1 MTYPNAAKGI
11 EKLHIAEILIIIGT
25 IIDDL
30 SVYLLSEDGLN
41 LDIESIGNVW
51 LIVIMLVVSSGSLL
65 IIIGDILNLIGL
77 RLASKDDK
85 LFKIPLYL
93 TFALIIALIIIQIV
107 PRVIFIETHGEA
119 INEFMEYVEEIIE
132 LVQIVCVIVVCRKM
146 ARGLNGTNMVT
157 LSNRMLALEGIVI
170 LVSIVASIIILI
182 VSEATLICAIVV
194 EVIEIIAQVTY
205 LLYVDKAIEFL
216 KEN

>member
-30 SVYLLSEDGLN
+30 SVYLISKDGLN
-41 LDIESIGNVW
+41 LDIESIGNIW
-51 LIVIMLVVSSGSLL
+51 LIVIMLVVISGSLL
-65 IIIGDILNLIGL
+65 IVIGDILNLVGL
-77 RLASKDDK
+77 RRASKDDK

-93 TFALIIALIIIQIV
+93 TFALIIAQLVLSI
-107 PRVIFIETHGEA
+107 IFIETHGEA
-119 INEFMEYVEEIIE
+119 INEIFEYIEEIIE

-182 VSEATLICAIVV
+182 VSEATPICTTVV

>member
-11 EKLHIAEILIIIGT
+11 EKLHVAEILIIIGT

-30 SVYLLSEDGLN
+30 SVYLISEDGLN
-41 LDIESIGNVW
+41 LDIESIGNIW
-51 LIVIMLVVSSGSLL
+51 LIVIMLVVISGSLL
-65 IIIGDILNLIGL
+65 IVIGDILNLVGL
-77 RLASKDDK
+77 RRASKDDK

-93 TFALIIALIIIQIV
+93 TFALIIAQLVLSI
-107 PRVIFIETHGEA
+107 IFIETHGEA
-119 INEFMEYVEEIIE
+119 INEIFEYIEEIIE

-182 VSEATLICAIVV
+182 VSEATPICTTVV
-194 EVIEIIAQVTY
+194 EVIEIIALVTY

>member
-41 LDIESIGNVW
+41 LDIESIGNIW

-65 IIIGDILNLIGL
+65 IVIGDILNLVGL
-77 RLASKDDK
+77 RRASKDDK

-93 TFALIIALIIIQIV
+93 TFALIIAQLVLSI
-107 PRVIFIETHGEA
+107 IFIETHGEA
-119 INEFMEYVEEIIE
+119 VNEIFEYIEEIIE

-182 VSEATLICAIVV
+182 VSEATPICAIVV
-194 EVIEIIAQVTY
+194 EVIEIIALVTY

>member
-41 LDIESIGNVW
+41 LDIESIGNIW
-51 LIVIMLVVSSGSLL
+51 LIVIMLVVTSGSLL
-65 IIIGDILNLIGL
+65 IVIGDILNLVGL
-77 RLASKDDK
+77 RRASKDDK

-93 TFALIIALIIIQIV
+93 TFALIIAQLVLSI
-107 PRVIFIETHGEA
+107 IFIETHGEA
-119 INEFMEYVEEIIE
+119 INEIFEYIEEIIE

-182 VSEATLICAIVV
+182 VSEATPICAIVV
-194 EVIEIIAQVTY
+194 EVIEIIALVTY

>member
-30 SVYLLSEDGLN
+30 SVYLISKDGLN
-41 LDIESIGNVW
+41 LDIESIGNIW
-51 LIVIMLVVSSGSLL
+51 LIVIMLVVISGSLL
-65 IIIGDILNLIGL
+65 IVIGDILNLVGL
-77 RLASKDDK
+77 RRASKDDK

-93 TFALIIALIIIQIV
+93 TFALIIAQLVLSI
-107 PRVIFIETHGEA
+107 IFIETHGEA
-119 INEFMEYVEEIIE
+119 INEIFEYIEEIIE
-132 LVQIVCVIVVCRKM
+132 FVQIVCVIVVCRKM

-182 VSEATLICAIVV
+182 VSEATPICTTVV

>member
-41 LDIESIGNVW
+41 LDIESIGNIW
-51 LIVIMLVVSSGSLL
+51 LIVIMLVVTSGSLL
-65 IIIGDILNLIGL
+65 IVIGDILNLVGL
-77 RLASKDDK
+77 RRASKDDK

-93 TFALIIALIIIQIV
+93 TFALIIAQLVLSI
-107 PRVIFIETHGEA
+107 IFIETHGEA
-119 INEFMEYVEEIIE
+119 INEIFEYIEEIIE

-170 LVSIVASIIILI
+170 LVSIVASIIIFI
-182 VSEATLICAIVV
+182 VSEATPICTTVV
-194 EVIEIIAQVTY
+194 EVIEIIALVTY

>member
-11 EKLHIAEILIIIGT
+11 EKLHVAEILIIIGT

-30 SVYLLSEDGLN
+30 SVYLISKDGLN
-41 LDIESIGNVW
+41 LDIESIGNIW
-51 LIVIMLVVSSGSLL
+51 LIVIMLVVISGSLL
-65 IIIGDILNLIGL
+65 IVIGDILNLVGL
-77 RLASKDDK
+77 RRASKDDK

-93 TFALIIALIIIQIV
+93 TFALIIAQLVLSI
-107 PRVIFIETHGEA
+107 IFIETHGEA
-119 INEFMEYVEEIIE
+119 INEIFEHIEEIIE
-132 LVQIVCVIVVCRKM
+132 LLQIVCVIVVCRKM

-182 VSEATLICAIVV
+182 VSEATPICTTVV